1 MARVHLALPERFDFT
16 TSIDVRLTDMNYGGH
31 MGNEMV
37 LAYAHE
43 ARDRFFRS
51 LGYSE
56 LDVEGCSI
64 IMADAVVIYRSEV
77 FAGDRLNVH
86 IGLTDFNK
94 YGCDVVYRFDSE
106 NAGREAA
113 RAKTGIVFYDYEARR
128 IAHAPERFLA
138 RFGQ

>member
-1 MARVHLALPERFDFT
+1 MARVHLELPERFEYS
-16 TSIDVRLTDMNYGGH
+16 TSIDVRVTDMNYGGH

-43 ARDRFFRS
+43 ARDRFLKS

-64 IMADAVVIYRSEV
+64 IMADAVVVYRSEV
-77 FAGDRLNVH
+77 FAGDRLHVH
-86 IGLTDFNK
+86 VGVTDFNK
-94 YGCDVVYRFDSE
+94 YGCDIVYRIDSE

-113 RAKTGIVFYDYEARR
+113 RAKTGIVFYDYDARR
-128 IAHAPERFLA
+128 ITRAPERFLA
-138 RFGQ
+138 RFG